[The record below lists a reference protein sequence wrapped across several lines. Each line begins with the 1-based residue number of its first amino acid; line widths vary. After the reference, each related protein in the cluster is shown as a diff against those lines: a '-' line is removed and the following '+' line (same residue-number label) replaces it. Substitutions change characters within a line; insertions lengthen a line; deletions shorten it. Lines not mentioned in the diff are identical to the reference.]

1 MKNSQN
7 NITFN
12 GSAVIHKPPEGIHMN
27 RYYYM
32 LGDEGRKESDFREYE
47 NIQELANEHYDGDT
61 ERALN
66 DTMNVFDKDEY
77 EESIRRY
84 KLQMQYEFNGE
95 WFDIW
100 ETRNDDLETAWDEMD
115 QQPEEGG
122 RIRFKGSDQFMVVNG
137 GF

>member
-1 MKNSQN
+1 MS
-7 NITFN
+7 
-12 GSAVIHKPPEGIHMN
+12 

-32 LGDEGRKESDFREYE
+32 ISDEGRKESDFLEYE
-47 NIQELANEHYDGDT
+47 NIQKLAEAHYAGDV

-66 DTMNVFDKDEY
+66 DTMNVFDRDEY

-100 ETRNDDLETAWDEMD
+100 DTRTDDLEAAWEEMD
-115 QQPEEGG
+115 EQPTEGG
-122 RIRFKGSDQFMVVNG
+122 HIRFEGSEEFMVVNG

>member
-1 MKNSQN
+1 MR
-7 NITFN
+7 
-12 GSAVIHKPPEGIHMN
+12 

-32 LGDEGRKESDFREYE
+32 ISDEGRKESDFLEYE
-47 NIQELANEHYDGDT
+47 NIQELANEHYDGDV

-66 DTMNVFDKDEY
+66 DTMNVFDQDEY
-77 EESIRRY
+77 DESIRRY

-100 ETRNDDLETAWDEMD
+100 DTRTDDLEAAWDEMD
-115 QQPEEGG
+115 EQPTEGG
-122 RIRFKGSDQFMVVNG
+122 HIRFEGSEEFMVVNG